1 MKKNR
6 AFILLVTGVSLLIVS
21 GVFYLLALSLKNK
34 IDFNTLDSREQIKK
48 LDLANSYTTAPYEF
62 YLIDRYIVNAVIS
75 SKEEYILNLPSGE
88 KIWSS
93 DAARNSK
100 SFGGFSFSTIEPNP
114 NTLPFSGNY
123 KFTFELS
130 KEIILLDEKQ
140 NPFLKVYLY
149 TNPFYINCYLDKKT
163 DSLTCED
170 SNINFSNFKCLGEV
184 LNNDV
189 YKQ

>member
-1 MKKNR
+1 MKKNK
-6 AFILLVTGVSLLIVS
+6 AFILLVTYISLLIIS
-21 GVFYLLALSLKNK
+21 GTFYLLSLSLKNK

-48 LDLANSYTTAPYEF
+48 LDLANSYSTALYEF
-62 YLIDRYIVNAVIS
+62 YLIDSYIINGTIS

-93 DAARNSK
+93 NIARNSK
-100 SFGGFSFSTIEPNP
+100 SFGGFYFSTIDPNP
-114 NTLPFSGNY
+114 NSLSFSGNY
-123 KFTFELS
+123 KFTFELC
-130 KEIILLDEKQ
+130 KEITLSDEKK

-149 TNPFYINCYLDKKT
+149 TNPFYISCYLDKKT

-170 SNINFSNFKCLGEV
+170 SNIKFNNFRCLGEV

-189 YKQ
+189 YEQ